1 MVVTNEN
8 APEVVASVPTRAE
21 GDLVVGL
28 LQSEGIGAAII
39 ADDAGGEIASLQQDG
54 VRVLV
59 AAADAARARQILA
72 DLPS

>member
-1 MVVTNEN
+1 VTNEN
-8 APEVVASVPTRAE
+8 PPEIVASVPTRTE

-28 LQSEGIGAAII
+28 LQSEGIDALII

-59 AAADAARARQILA
+59 KAADADRAREILA

>member
-1 MVVTNEN
+1 MTNEN
-8 APEVVASVPTRAE
+8 VPEVVASVPTRTE

-28 LQSEGIGAAII
+28 LQSKGIEAAII

-59 AAADAARARQILA
+59 RAADAARAKEILA

>member
-1 MVVTNEN
+1 MTNEN
-8 APEVVASVPTRAE
+8 PPEVVASVPSRAE

-28 LQSEGIGAAII
+28 LQSEGIEAAVI
-39 ADDAGGEIASLQQDG
+39 ADDAGGEIASLQMDG

-59 AAADAARARQILA
+59 RAADAARAKEILA